1 MSVAASAQWQWVDKD
16 GRKVFSDRAPPA
28 DVLEKSI
35 VKRPGVR
42 ANSEPPNENVLQSN
56 RDGPTAATSTPPS
69 ATNVPQLSGVDK
81 ELAEKKKQADQAE
94 NAKRKAEE
102 EKRLQVKQENCSRA
116 KQAKAN
122 YDSGMRIARTNE
134 KGEREIL
141 DDAARASET
150 KRIQTI
156 IDADCN

>member
-1 MSVAASAQWQWVDKD
+1 MTKA
-16 GRKVFSDRAPPA
+16 
-28 DVLEKSI
+28 
-35 VKRPGVR
+35 
-42 ANSEPPNENVLQSN
+42 LQF
-56 RDGPTAATSTPPS
+56 RLLL
-69 ATNVPQLSGVDK
+69 VI
-81 ELAEKKKQADQAE
+81 EKKKQAEQAE
-94 NAKRKAEE
+94 IAKRKAEE
-102 EKRLQVKQENCSRA
+102 EKRLQVKEENCSRA

-122 YDSGMRIARTNE
+122 YDSGMRIAKTNE